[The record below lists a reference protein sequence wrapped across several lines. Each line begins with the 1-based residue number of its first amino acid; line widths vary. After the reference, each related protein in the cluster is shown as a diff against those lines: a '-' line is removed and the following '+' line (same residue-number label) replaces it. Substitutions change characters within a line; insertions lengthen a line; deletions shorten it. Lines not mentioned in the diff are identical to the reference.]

1 MGHHAFSDERV
12 NGCRVSRQRR
22 VTMLEWVSL
31 VFSCNLDV
39 RYLVVAGI
47 LLHMFKS

>member
-1 MGHHAFSDERV
+1 MGYHAFSDERGS
-12 NGCRVSRQRR
+12 GCRVSRQRR
-22 VTMLEWVSL
+22 VTMLEWVGL

-47 LLHMFKS
+47 PLRMFKS